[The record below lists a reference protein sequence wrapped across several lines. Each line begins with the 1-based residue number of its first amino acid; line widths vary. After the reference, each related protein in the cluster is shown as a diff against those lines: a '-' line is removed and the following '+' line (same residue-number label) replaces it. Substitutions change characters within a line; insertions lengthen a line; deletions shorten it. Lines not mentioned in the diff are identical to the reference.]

1 LITNQTIRRGILLT
15 SVWGLSFGQSVPIE
29 GPEAPPP
36 IKVDVDVVNVLCT
49 VYDKHGALVKDLRK
63 EDFEVLENGRRQEI
77 RYFARDTDLP
87 LTVALLVDVSGSVR
101 DFVDKEKG
109 AALQFLE
116 SVLRPT
122 DQAVLMGFSSTI
134 ILWQDFTSSPEL
146 LRIAL
151 AKLRPIPFRGLLPDG
166 TTPSTL
172 LYDAVLLTANEKLK
186 NVAGRKAMVIVSDG
200 LDNGS
205 HNHLDAAVAALESTN
220 TISYGVCY
228 EGKFSGCSFLK
239 DLSEPSGGRMFEA
252 GKKVPLSRI
261 FQIIEEEMRS
271 QYAIGFV
278 HSNGARDGAFRKLQV
293 KVQQKGLQVRARK
306 GYYASL
312 PSSSGTD
319 QK

>member
-1 LITNQTIRRGILLT
+1 LITNRSIRRAILLT
-15 SVWGLSFGQSVPIE
+15 SIWGLSFGQSASNE

-49 VYDKHGALVKDLRK
+49 VYDRHGVLVKDLRR

-77 RYFARDTDLP
+77 RYFTHDTDLP

-134 ILWQDFTSSPEL
+134 IVWRDFTSSPEL
-146 LRIAL
+146 LRVAL
-151 AKLRPIPFRGLLPDG
+151 ARLRPIPFRGLLPDG

-172 LYDAVLLTANEKLK
+172 LYDAVLLAANEKLK
-186 NVAGRKAMVIVSDG
+186 NVPGRKVMVVVSDG

-205 HNHLDAAVAALESTN
+205 HNHLGEAVAALESTN
-220 TISYGVCY
+220 TISYAICY

-239 DLSEPSGGRMFEA
+239 DISEPTGGSMFEA
-252 GKKVPLSRI
+252 GKKVPLSTI
-261 FQIIEEEMRS
+261 FQRIEEEMRS

-278 HSNGARDGAFRKLQV
+278 PSNGARDGAFRKLQV
-293 KVQQKGLQVRARK
+293 KVHPKGLQVRARR
-306 GYYASL
+306 GYYATNGS
-312 PSSSGTD
+312 PPA

>member
-1 LITNQTIRRGILLT
+1 LITNHTIRRAILPTL
-15 SVWGLSFGQSVPIE
+15 VWGLSFGQSVPNE

-134 ILWQDFTSSPEL
+134 ILWQDFTSSPDL

-151 AKLRPIPFRGLLPDG
+151 AKLRAIPFRGLLPDG

-172 LYDAVLLTANEKLK
+172 LYDAALLTANEKLK
-186 NVAGRKAMVIVSDG
+186 NVAGRKVMVIVSDG

-220 TISYGVCY
+220 TISYGICY

-261 FQIIEEEMRS
+261 FQTVEEEMRS

-278 HSNGARDGAFRKLQV
+278 PSNGARDGAFRKLQV
-293 KVQQKGLQVRARK
+293 KVQPKGLQVRARK
-306 GYYASL
+306 GYYASQ
-312 PSSSGTD
+312 PGSSETD

>member
-1 LITNQTIRRGILLT
+1 LITNRTIRRAILPA
-15 SVWGLSFGQSVPIE
+15 SIWGLSFGQSVPID
-29 GPEAPPP
+29 GPEAPRP

-49 VYDKHGALVKDLRK
+49 VYNKHGVLVKDLRK
-63 EDFEVLENGRRQEI
+63 EDFEVLENGRKQEI

-134 ILWQDFTSSPEL
+134 ILWRDFTSSPDL

-151 AKLRPIPFRGLLPDG
+151 ARLRPIPFRGLLPDG

-172 LYDAVLLTANEKLK
+172 LYDAVLMAANEKLK
-186 NVAGRKAMVIVSDG
+186 DVSGRKAMVIVSDG

-205 HNHLDAAVAALESTN
+205 HNHLDAAVGALESTN
-220 TISYGVCY
+220 TISYGICY

-239 DLSEPSGGRMFEA
+239 DLSGPTGGRMFEA
-252 GKKVPLSRI
+252 GKKVPLSKI

-271 QYAIGFV
+271 QYALGYV
-278 HSNGARDGAFRKLQV
+278 PSDRARDGKFRKLEI
-293 KVQQKGLQVRARK
+293 KLHPKGLRVSARK
-306 GYYASL
+306 GYYTERL
-312 PSSSGTD
+312 PALN

>member
-1 LITNQTIRRGILLT
+1 LITNHTIRRAILPTL
-15 SVWGLSFGQSVPIE
+15 VWGLSFGQSVPVE
-29 GPEAPPP
+29 GPEVPAP
-36 IKVDVDVVNVLCT
+36 IKVVVDVVNVLCT
-49 VYDKHGALVKDLRK
+49 VSDKHGALVKDLRK

-77 RYFARDTDLP
+77 RYFARDADLP

-101 DFVDKEKG
+101 DFIDKEKG

-134 ILWQDFTSSPEL
+134 ILWRDFTSSPEL
-146 LRIAL
+146 LRVSL
-151 AKLRPIPFRGLLPDG
+151 ARLRPIPFRGLLPDG

-186 NVAGRKAMVIVSDG
+186 DVSGRKVMVIVSDG

-220 TISYGVCY
+220 TISYGICY
-228 EGKFSGCSFLK
+228 DGKFSGCSFLK

-261 FQIIEEEMRS
+261 FQIVEEEMRS

-278 HSNGARDGAFRKLQV
+278 PSNGVRDGAFRKLQV

-306 GYYASL
+306 GYYASR
-312 PSSSGTD
+312 PSSSETD